1 VRFALLDKIER
12 TNKGA
17 RPKDVQWDF
26 SARCEA
32 ANEQALPVGGLET
45 ASTKKIRVEME
56 NIFLAGKCSVRPL
69 KEVPCEIKK

>member
-45 ASTKKIRVEME
+45 ASTKKSELRWKTFFWRE
-56 NIFLAGKCSVRPL
+56 SVQL
-69 KEVPCEIKK
+69 GH